1 MDAGVLLLHGL
12 FEHKGRHQINSDWF
26 ENLNISP
33 HSIDLPGHGEE
44 TTIKG
49 HIDSWEENNE
59 ALKNGF
65 RNLNNHTKKIVF
77 GHSYGALIA
86 TYGVINEI
94 IKPDYLILSAP
105 LFKV

>member
-59 ALKNGF
+59 ALKNG
-65 RNLNNHTKKIVF
+65 KI
-77 GHSYGALIA
+77 YQLIKMLYWI
-86 TYGVINEI
+86 TLKIH
-94 IKPDYLILSAP
+94 
-105 LFKV
+105 

>member
-77 GHSYGALIA
+77 LCQLNIVYQDFYCKWDHQ
-86 TYGVINEI
+86 T
-94 IKPDYLILSAP
+94 LS
-105 LFKV
+105 LKDCL